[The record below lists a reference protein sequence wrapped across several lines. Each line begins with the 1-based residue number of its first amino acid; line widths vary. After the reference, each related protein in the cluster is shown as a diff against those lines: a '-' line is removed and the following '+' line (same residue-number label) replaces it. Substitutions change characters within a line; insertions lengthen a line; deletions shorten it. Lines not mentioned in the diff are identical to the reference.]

1 VVDLPPGALLL
12 ASSARYAH
20 QAFRIGRS
28 AWGLQFHIETPPQMV
43 RDWVGTDADALVEA
57 GLDPAAVLFGSLSAL
72 DEVAEVW
79 RPVMGHFARLALAR
93 RGSD

>member
-1 VVDLPPGALLL
+1 
-12 ASSARYAH
+12 
-20 QAFRIGRS
+20 
-28 AWGLQFHIETPPQMV
+28 MV
-43 RDWVGTDADALVEA
+43 HDWVGTDADALVDA
-57 GLDPAAVLFGSLSAL
+57 GLDPAAVLTGSLSAL